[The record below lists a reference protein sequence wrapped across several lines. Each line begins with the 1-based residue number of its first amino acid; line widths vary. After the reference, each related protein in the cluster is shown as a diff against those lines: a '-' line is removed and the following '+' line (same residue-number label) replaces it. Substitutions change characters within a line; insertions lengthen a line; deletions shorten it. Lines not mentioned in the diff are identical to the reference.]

1 MWCILWINLELDFRA
16 VLVIPRGPPKTRLM
30 AHDYSTTSI
39 GNIVFTWPGIN
50 PPINLNCKKLLQVVP
65 SQICEII
72 SRALALNLWLGFLVH
87 RADVESFLLLLE
99 TSRLAKFICLLMKGS
114 TNYYKF
120 QSDKLKSLVFQLI
133 SFFGSVS

>member
-1 MWCILWINLELDFRA
+1 M
-16 VLVIPRGPPKTRLM
+16 
-30 AHDYSTTSI
+30 
-39 GNIVFTWPGIN
+39 
-50 PPINLNCKKLLQVVP
+50 
-65 SQICEII
+65 
-72 SRALALNLWLGFLVH
+72 H

-114 TNYYKF
+114 SNYYKF